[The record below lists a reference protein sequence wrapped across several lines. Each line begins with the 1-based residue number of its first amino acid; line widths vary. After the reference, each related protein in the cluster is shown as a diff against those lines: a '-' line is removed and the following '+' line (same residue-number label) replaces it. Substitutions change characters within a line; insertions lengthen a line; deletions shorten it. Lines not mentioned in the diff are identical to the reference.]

1 MKSNLIRQTLY
12 EMRTQPVA
20 ASVTLAGTALA
31 IFLMMVV
38 MMISTSLDVEF
49 APESHRSDLLFGN
62 SIDVV
67 ALDESCSGSSRLS
80 LGTAK
85 RLYDGLEGIE
95 RVAYYGDDVEHVE
108 VSAGRSG
115 SHMLYCRIADSEFWN
130 VFDHE
135 FVAGRPYDRAL
146 ENSGEGVCVLSED
159 AVKQVLGVSSSE
171 AIGRMLT
178 IDWSPCRVVG
188 VVRTSSP
195 MATHA
200 YGQLF
205 LPATT
210 AKGHPMM
217 GLDVF
222 GGITA
227 AMLKKPGVSE
237 EQIRKQVKGRYELLN
252 KELEPAGF
260 RAIFHEQPYN
270 QKVMRNASA
279 SNRTPDTETD
289 DRELWITM
297 LLLLL
302 VPAVNMSAMTQSRLR
317 RRVAETGIKR
327 AYGAS
332 RSRIMLEI
340 LAENM
345 LLTIAGGALG
355 LLLSIIGGWLLG
367 DYVFAASVGPTTYS
381 GSGIVEG
388 VEIHIPWKLLIQWRV
403 FAGALVACFL
413 LNLLSAGIP
422 AWRASR
428 VAPVEALRGVA
439 TN

>member
-1 MKSNLIRQTLY
+1 MKTNLIRQTLY

-38 MMISTSLDVEF
+38 MMISSSQDVEF
-49 APESHRSDLLFGN
+49 APESHRSDLLFGANIEVTAFDGN
-62 SIDVV
+62 S
-67 ALDESCSGSSRLS
+67 SGSSRLS
-80 LGTAK
+80 LRAAK
-85 RLYDGLEGIE
+85 LLYDGLDGIE
-95 RVAYYGDDVEHVE
+95 RVAYYNDDVDGVE
-108 VSAGRSG
+108 VSGGNRG
-115 SHMLYCRIADSEFWN
+115 SQMLYRRLADSEFWN
-130 VFDHE
+130 VFDHS
-135 FVAGRPYDRAL
+135 FVAGRPYDSAL
-146 ENSGEGVCVLSED
+146 EKSGEHVCVLSED
-159 AVKQVLGVSSSE
+159 AVRAVFGVAPAE
-171 AIGRMLT
+171 AVGRTLT
-178 IDWSPCRVVG
+178 IDWSPYRVVG
-188 VVRTSSP
+188 VVRSSSP
-195 MATHA
+195 LATHA

-205 LPATT
+205 VPVTSVEEY
-210 AKGHPMM
+210 PMM

-222 GGITA
+222 GSTTA

-237 EQIRKQVKGRYELLN
+237 EQIRKQVKGRYALLD
-252 KELEPAGF
+252 KELEPAGY
-260 RAIFHEQPYN
+260 RSVYHEQPYN
-270 QKVMRNASA
+270 QKVMRNAEG
-279 SNRTPDTETD
+279 SNRTPDTESD

-332 RSRIMLEI
+332 RTRIMLEI

-345 LLTIAGGALG
+345 LLTIAGGAVG

-367 DYVFAASVGPTTYS
+367 DYVFAGSAGPNTYT
-381 GSGIVEG
+381 GSGLVEG
-388 VEIHIPWKLLIQWRV
+388 VDVHIPWKILIQWRV
-403 FAGALVACFL
+403 FAGALVACFI

-428 VAPVEALRGVA
+428 VAPVEALRGTGA
-439 TN
+439 